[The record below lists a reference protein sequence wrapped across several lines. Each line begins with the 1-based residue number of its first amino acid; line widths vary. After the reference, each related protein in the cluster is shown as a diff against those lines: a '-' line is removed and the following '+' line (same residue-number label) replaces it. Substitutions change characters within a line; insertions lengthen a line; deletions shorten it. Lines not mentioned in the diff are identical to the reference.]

1 MTGSVLTN
9 DGPASSP
16 FPDLPSCS
24 LKACDESGE
33 VVSGHAS
40 RLSVAR
46 DGRKKVVVRPRQDLY
61 LEKRSRVRRSGGRIR
76 RDPRKMI
83 RHHRC
88 NIATMTRSPTPG
100 PPTLS
105 THGLEPFDEE
115 IFAIVHML
123 GFQRFVYVYSGG
135 SLSVCAV
142 TSVTRS
148 RASHFLRCLLT
159 LPTVAA
165 STFSG
170 S

>member
-115 IFAIVHML
+115 RFAIVHML
-123 GFQRFVYVYSGG
+123 DFNG
-135 SLSVCAV
+135 SYMCTVGALSPCVPLRLFRVPVRLTSCA
-142 TSVTRS
+142 
-148 RASHFLRCLLT
+148 AC
-159 LPTVAA
+159 
-165 STFSG
+165 
-170 S
+170 